1 MEFLTGL
8 VTGGAAVGFLSWALK
23 LLLETRLR
31 SSIQNEYNERL
42 EEFKQ
47 VIRNQDRIEDTK
59 WKIKHDAC
67 LEALELIDVYLSQN
81 LLDLG
86 TGNTPT
92 LQKMDIAHARRCHSK
107 LIITCSDTSLIDAF
121 TEICFKNMTSS
132 GFKKPPT
139 DLLNIFR
146 NKIRHELG
154 FGNEVQLDPQTA
166 WFSSI
171 GEASHPNLKG

>member
-8 VTGGAAVGFLSWALK
+8 FTGGAAVGFLSWASK

-31 SSIQNEYNERL
+31 SSIQNEYNKKL

-47 VIRNQDRIEDTK
+47 VLRSQDRIEDTK
-59 WKIKHDAC
+59 WKTRHDAC
-67 LEALELIDVYLSQN
+67 LEALELIDVYLCQN
-81 LLDLG
+81 LDSG
-86 TGNTPT
+86 TGNKPTP
-92 LQKMDIAHARRCHSK
+92 QKMDIAHARRCHSK

-132 GFKKPPT
+132 GFKQPPT

-154 FGNEVQLDPQTA
+154 FGNEVQLDRETA
-166 WFSSI
+166 WFSTI